1 MSKVKR
7 PAAKSKSRAQ
17 AAATG
22 EAKAGASGKPA
33 QKAPA
38 KAGQDAPAPAKA
50 EQTASPS
57 VNTTAND
64 PGAAGGVLS
73 PGAIDALADI
83 AKRTDRLARAQA
95 EKLKTR
101 DGYQVIDPRTV
112 AAAFQELAQTG
123 KPDTAR
129 LLDAQMKLWADM
141 GLLWQRTAT
150 RILSNAPAE
159 PVISPSPQDKRF
171 KSELWVDSPA
181 SDFIR
186 QFYLLM
192 SRYVATAVD
201 SFEDV
206 DPHTHRKLRFY
217 TRQFLNA
224 LAPTNFA
231 ATNPVVLKETTE
243 SRGENLIKG
252 LRNLVADLERGGGR
266 LRLQMS
272 DPTPFRFGENIATS
286 PGKVVFQNELMQ
298 LIQYKPST
306 PTVHRRP
313 LLIVPPW
320 INKFYILDLKPKNS
334 FIKWCTDQGHTVFVV
349 SWVNPG
355 PELGHKGFGD
365 YLLEGP
371 LAALDAIEQATGEA
385 QSNVVGYCI
394 GGTLTASALAYM
406 TAKSDRRVASAT
418 FLTTLLDFANVGDI
432 SVFLDD
438 PQLQLADEH
447 MDRLGYLEGRH
458 MAEAFNL
465 LRENDLIWFFFVNN
479 YLMGREPAAFDL
491 LYWNSDSTRM
501 PATMHSFYL
510 RNMYHRNVLKNP
522 GGITLA
528 NVPIDL
534 RKIETP
540 AYFLSTHDDHIAPWR
555 STYAGTQL
563 VSGPVRF
570 VLGASGHTAG
580 VINPPSAN
588 KYGYWTNTVLPADPA
603 AWLEGAERHEGSWWT
618 DWGAWVSRHR
628 GGQVPAREPGCG
640 KLAAIEDAPGSYV
653 KVRDAS

>member
-1 MSKVKR
+1 MSKGTR
-7 PAAKSKSRAQ
+7 PAAKSKSRDR
-17 AAATG
+17 AAAKG
-22 EAKAGASGKPA
+22 KAKTRASRKPA
-33 QKAPA
+33 QNT
-38 KAGQDAPAPAKA
+38 PAPAKA
-50 EQTASPS
+50 EPRAPTA
-57 VNTTAND
+57 TKATAGD
-64 PGAAGGVLS
+64 PAPAEAMLS

-83 AKRTDRLARAQA
+83 AKRADRLARAQA

-150 RILSNAPAE
+150 RILSNATTE

-371 LAALDAIEQATGEA
+371 LAALDAIQQATGEA

-580 VINPPSAN
+580 VINPPAAN
-588 KYGYWTNTVLPADPA
+588 KYGHWTNKFLPADPA

-618 DWGAWVSRHR
+618 DWGAWVAGHG
-628 GGQVPAREPGCG
+628 GGQVPAREPGSG
-640 KLAAIEDAPGSYV
+640 GLPAIEDAPGSYV
-653 KVRDAS
+653 KVRDD

>member
-1 MSKVKR
+1 MRKGTK
-7 PAAKSKSRAQ
+7 PAAKSKSRNR
-17 AAATG
+17 AAETG
-22 EAKAGASGKPA
+22 EAKAGASAQPA
-33 QKAPA
+33 QNTSAPA
-38 KAGQDAPAPAKA
+38 KAQQNAPAAAKATAPDPAPA
-50 EQTASPS
+50 
-57 VNTTAND
+57 N
-64 PGAAGGVLS
+64 GMLS

-141 GLLWQRTAT
+141 GLLWQRTAA
-150 RILSNAPAE
+150 RVLSNAPAE

-171 KSELWVDSPA
+171 KSELWGDNPA

-192 SRYVATAVD
+192 SRYVAAAVD
-201 SFEDV
+201 SFDDV
-206 DPHTHRKLRFY
+206 DPHTHQKLRFY

-298 LIQYKPST
+298 LIQYAPST
-306 PTVHRRP
+306 QTVHRRP

-371 LAALDAIEQATGEA
+371 LAALDAVRQATGEA
-385 QSNVVGYCI
+385 DANVIGYCI

-406 TAKSDRRVASAT
+406 AATNDRRAASAT
-418 FLTTLLDFANVGDI
+418 FFTTLLDFSDVGDI

-447 MDRLGYLEGRH
+447 MERLGYLEGRH

-479 YLMGREPAAFDL
+479 YLMGREPTAFDL

-501 PATMHSFYL
+501 PARMHSFYL

-540 AYFLSTHDDHIAPWR
+540 AYFLSTREDHIAPWR

-588 KYGYWTNTVLPADPA
+588 KYGYWTNKFLPADPA

-618 DWGAWVSRHR
+618 DWNEWVALHG
-628 GGQVPAREPGCG
+628 GGQVPAREPGSG
-640 KLAAIEDAPGSYV
+640 RLPAIEDAPGSYV
-653 KVRDAS
+653 KVRDE